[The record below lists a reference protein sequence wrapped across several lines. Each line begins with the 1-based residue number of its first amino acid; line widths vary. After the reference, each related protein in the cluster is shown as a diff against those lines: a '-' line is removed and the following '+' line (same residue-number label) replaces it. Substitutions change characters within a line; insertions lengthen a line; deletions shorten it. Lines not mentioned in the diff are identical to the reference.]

1 MTAVFVFGMSGQV
14 GEALA
19 PRLLARF
26 AAVDA
31 LSREP
36 RDGAPGVRWLQGS
49 LEHLSQSGAMAHE
62 ILLSLGPLDAFTR
75 WYSDARPAASRVIA
89 LGSTGLRDKSASSD
103 AAERGLAQRLSDAE
117 ATLFEAGRQC
127 GAAITV
133 LRPTLLYG
141 SGRDLSLT
149 PLIAMAQ
156 RWNFLPLSS
165 SAKGLRQPVH
175 VEDVASAILACL
187 EAPAALTAGRAFD
200 LPGGEV
206 LGFDS
211 MVRRSLERHAPGA
224 RVLVLPAFAFRALA
238 WMAARL
244 GKGPTPGSLSRSAAD
259 QTADGGPAHLAFGYQ
274 PGLFR
279 P

>member
-1 MTAVFVFGMSGQV
+1 MTVVFVFGMSGQV

-19 PRLLARF
+19 PRLLGRF
-26 AAVDA
+26 AAIDA

-36 RDGAPGVRWLQGS
+36 RDGMAGVQWLQGS
-49 LEHLSQSGAMAHE
+49 LEHMPQGVALAHD
-62 ILLSLGPLDAFTR
+62 ILVSLGPLDAFTR

-89 LGSTGLRDKSASSD
+89 LGSTGLRNKSASSD
-103 AAERGLAQRLSDAE
+103 AGERELAQRLSDAE
-117 ATLFEAGRQC
+117 AMLFEAGRQF

-141 SGRDLSLT
+141 SGRDQSLT
-149 PLIAMAQ
+149 PLIAMAR
-156 RWNFLPLSS
+156 RWNFLPMPST
-165 SAKGLRQPVH
+165 AKGLRQPVH

-187 EAPAALTAGRAFD
+187 AAPAVLTAGRAFD

-206 LGFDS
+206 LAFDA

-224 RVLVLPAFAFRALA
+224 RVLVLPSLVFRAIALL
-238 WMAARL
+238 AARL

-259 QTADGGPAHLAFGYQ
+259 QTADAGPAHLAFGYQ